1 MQQRP
6 VSVTIFGILNIG
18 FGGFDL
24 FVTLL
29 SMFVLPRMNMATPLL
44 KQMHVNHWTKI
55 TMPLDGIAAVVL
67 LAAGIGLLL
76 SQNWA
81 RIISIIDGIYSIVTC
96 IVGGIVTLM
105 SDTSGIMMIVSLI
118 ATVGSLVYPI
128 LLIIFMTRPNVVA
141 ALKPSRPVA

>member
-6 VSVTIFGILNIG
+6 ISVTIFGILNIG
-18 FGGFDL
+18 FGFLDL
-24 FVTLL
+24 FVTLF

-44 KQMHVNHWTKI
+44 KQMHDNYWTKI
-55 TMPLDGIAAVVL
+55 TMPLDGIAAVAL

-81 RIISIIDGIYSIVTC
+81 RIVSIIDGIYSILSC

-105 SDTSGIMMIVSLI
+105 SDTSGIMMIVSLM

-141 ALKPSRPVA
+141 ALKPAQPVA

>member
-1 MQQRP
+1 MQERP
-6 VSVTIFGILNIG
+6 ISVTIFGILNIG
-18 FGGFDL
+18 FGFFDL
-24 FVTLL
+24 FITLF
-29 SMFVLPRMNMATPLL
+29 SMFVLPRMNVATPML
-44 KQMHVNHWTKI
+44 KQMNDNHWTKI
-55 TMPLDGIAAVVL
+55 TTPLDGIAAVVL

-81 RIISIIDGIYSIVTC
+81 RIVSIIDGIYSILSC

-105 SDTSGIMMIVSLI
+105 SDTSGIMMIVSLM

-141 ALKPSRPVA
+141 ALKPAQPVA

>member
-6 VSVTIFGILNIG
+6 ISVTVFGILNIG
-18 FGGFDL
+18 FGFFDL

-29 SMFVLPRMNMATPLL
+29 SMFVLPGMSAATPLL
-44 KQMHVNHWTKI
+44 KQMHDNHWTRI

-81 RIISIIDGIYSIVTC
+81 RIVSIIDGIYSIVTC
-96 IVGGIVTLM
+96 IVGGIMTLM

-118 ATVGSLVYPI
+118 ATVGSLVYPV

-141 ALKPSRPVA
+141 ALKPAPPLS

>member
-18 FGGFDL
+18 FGVFDL

-29 SMFVLPRMNMATPLL
+29 SMFVLPRMNMAAPML
-44 KQMHVNHWTKI
+44 KQMQDNHWTKM

-81 RIISIIDGIYSIVTC
+81 RIVSIIDGVYSIVTC
-96 IVGGIVTLM
+96 IVGGIMTLN
-105 SDTSGIMMIVSLI
+105 SGTSGMMMIVSLFASI
-118 ATVGSLVYPI
+118 VSLVYPI
-128 LLIIFMTRPNVVA
+128 LLIIFMTRPKIIA
-141 ALKPSRPVA
+141 AFGPAKPVA